1 MIKIAVE
8 YTEPGVV
15 EDTGL
20 IYEALAHTKVMECS
34 SLIALPEMLTVK
46 DPMGKACSFFYDT
59 MTALT
64 IGEGDEAIEITK
76 FTMKDIV
83 EALDPSA
90 DAEGGNG

>member
-1 MIKIAVE
+1 MISVVVK

-15 EDTGL
+15 AETGI
-20 IYEALAHTKVMECS
+20 IYQALERTKTMECS
-34 SLIALPEMLTVK
+34 SVVALPEMLTVK

-64 IGEGDEAIEITK
+64 INGKAISK

-83 EALDPSA
+83 TALTPSK
-90 DAEGGNG
+90 GGNG

>member
-1 MIKIAVE
+1 MIAVVVK

-15 EDTGL
+15 ADTGL
-20 IYEALAHTKVMECS
+20 IYEALEHTKTMECS
-34 SLIALPEMLTVK
+34 SVIALPEMLTVK

-64 IGEGDEAIEITK
+64 IDGKAISK

-83 EALDPSA
+83 TALTPSK
-90 DAEGGNG
+90 GGNG

>member
-1 MIKIAVE
+1 MIRVVVN

-20 IYEALAHTKVMECS
+20 IYEALAHTKDMECS

-59 MTALT
+59 MTELKIDGKT
-64 IGEGDEAIEITK
+64 IEK

-83 EALDPSA
+83 TALTPSK
-90 DAEGGNG
+90 GGNG

>member
-1 MIKIAVE
+1 MIAVVVK

-20 IYEALAHTKVMECS
+20 IYETLEHTKNMECS
-34 SLIALPEMLTVK
+34 SVVALPEMLTVK

-64 IGEGDEAIEITK
+64 IDGTAITK

-83 EALDPSA
+83 KALDPSA
-90 DAEGGNG
+90 EDEGGSNHD